1 MLQFYENFVI
11 SNNTIHAF
19 SFDLPVQVT
28 EIYSGELPAQIWNN
42 ICSNSFTVEL
52 FITVEYWKNL
62 NVCSLDD

>member
-11 SNNTIHAF
+11 SNNSIYAF
-19 SFDLPVQVT
+19 SFGLPVQVI
-28 EIYSGELPAQIWNN
+28 EIYSDELPAQIWNN
-42 ICSNSFTVEL
+42 ISSNFFTVEL